1 MPNAPVQAAAEGL
14 PGSTAIAYR
23 EAQTGVLSRDLIR
36 AADTLHEASDFC
48 EAIFMVAVNLEDREE
63 VAVFQRLAQVAK
75 DRVREAIL
83 TIDAIRGI
91 PEVKQ

>member
-1 MPNAPVQAAAEGL
+1 MPNSPVQAAAEGT

-23 EAQTGVLSRDLIR
+23 EARTGVLSRDLIR
-36 AADTLHEASDFC
+36 VVDTLHEASDFC
-48 EAIFMVAVNLEDREE
+48 EAIFMVATNLEEPEE

-75 DRVREAIL
+75 DRVRAAIL
-83 TIDAIRGI
+83 TIDAVRGI